1 MASIEAQQKWRH
13 KNKFVKSQLNIMARK
28 KVHEFLEE
36 IADVHGLR
44 GKGEAVTFAVY
55 LTMALV
61 QQGDFND
68 EAVRLHQIFTDSYHR
83 DRDVYAP

>member
-1 MASIEAQQKWRH
+1 MASLKAQRKWRH

-28 KVHEFLEE
+28 KVHEYLEE
-36 IADVHGLR
+36 IADTHELR

-68 EAVRLHQIFTDSYHR
+68 EADRLHQIFTDSYHR

>member
-68 EAVRLHQIFTDSYHR
+68 EADRLHQIFTDSYHR

>member
-36 IADVHGLR
+36 IADVHGLH

-68 EAVRLHQIFTDSYHR
+68 EADRLHQIFTDSYHR

>member
-1 MASIEAQQKWRH
+1 MTSIEAQQKWRH

-68 EAVRLHQIFTDSYHR
+68 EADRLHQIFTDSYHR

>member
-1 MASIEAQQKWRH
+1 
-13 KNKFVKSQLNIMARK
+13 MARK
-28 KVHEFLEE
+28 KVHEYLEE
-36 IADVHGLR
+36 IADTHELR

-68 EAVRLHQIFTDSYHR
+68 EADRLHQIFTDSYHR